1 VSGILRLEADPG
13 LLTNR
18 RMSIEIGLGLA
29 ALSGRRLSMPWSEPV
44 GRAPG
49 PRPASEPARDDRPLI
64 TDLWD
69 LSGDLLGDE
78 EWRDVERGG
87 ASQLDL
93 HWRFQR
99 SVYLADDTAVP
110 DPGVRDFANGR
121 TTFVRIPETDS
132 EVVRIEGRP
141 LSWYSYF
148 FYATGATRR
157 RLLDAVGGVRLRRAF
172 EELGHRIADDI
183 GRFHVAHIRRT
194 DLVKGIRA
202 YAGVSPRH
210 IADGVADVIPDDAP
224 LLIATEADPE
234 SSLFD
239 PIRDR
244 FGEIVFVNDLILRDH
259 RAAFD
264 GLPVSEDNALGAVT
278 QVIASCADR
287 FVGTMGSTFTGLI
300 HRLRLQRGIAE
311 PFAYTV
317 DFTPGA
323 SMLVRGAYDERHDGR
338 YTWNRIALG
347 VAPPICSWL
356 REWPEA
362 VVSADDE
369 LAPAPA
375 RRADAVTAPTLHTV
389 VCTDLNP
396 YGDWQCRLLE
406 HTWHR
411 VAQPG
416 ELVRL
421 VGSNGGERPPGHDH
435 ARVVT
440 TRAVNDHPDAPG
452 HYPGFN
458 RLWSLQEWLATEQP
472 HGSVLV
478 LDADMVFRAP
488 VRTTTEPGTI
498 VAQEWYR
505 FVARPELERLVQRT
519 ARTDAAGT
527 EAAALPPLT
536 WPMIVDAGDLAALL
550 PRWLECTAE
559 LRRVTG
565 GWESDMFGLVAAVA
579 ESGLRVRYETL
590 GAWTSWPEDFVAGAP
605 IVHYCQPLE
614 HRDGSRLWYKQDWRP
629 SVAVERG
636 PGDPRLDTR
645 PYEPLAIDPNDAQ
658 LDYCRDLLHLLDE
671 FVREQITRSAGG

>member
-1 VSGILRLEADPG
+1 MTRILRLEADPG

-18 RMSIEIGLGLA
+18 RMSIELGLGLA

-44 GRAPG
+44 ERAPG
-49 PRPASEPARDDRPLI
+49 PRPASEPTRDDRPLV

-69 LSGDLLGDE
+69 LSGDLVSDE
-78 EWRDVERGG
+78 EWRDVDRRG

-93 HWRFQR
+93 RWTFQR

-121 TTFVRIPETDS
+121 TTFVRIPETDV

-141 LSWYSYF
+141 LGWYSYF
-148 FYATGATRR
+148 FHATGATRR
-157 RLLDAVGGVRLRRAF
+157 RLLGAVAGVRLRRPF
-172 EELGHRIADDI
+172 EELGHRIADDV
-183 GRFHVAHIRRT
+183 GRFHLAHIRRT

-210 IADGVADVIPDDAP
+210 IADGVADVVPADAP
-224 LLIATEADPE
+224 LLIASEADPE

-239 PIRDR
+239 PIRER
-244 FGEIVFVNDLILRDH
+244 YGEVVFVNDLILRSH
-259 RAAFD
+259 GAAFD

-278 QVIASCADR
+278 QVIASRAER

-300 HRLRLQRGIAE
+300 HRLRLQRGLTE

-317 DFTPGA
+317 DFTPGG
-323 SMLVRGAYDERHDGR
+323 SRLVRGAYVERREGR
-338 YTWNRIALG
+338 YTWNRIGLEIS
-347 VAPPICSWL
+347 PDTCSWV

-362 VVSADDE
+362 VVSADGKTAR
-369 LAPAPA
+369 APS
-375 RRADAVTAPTLHTV
+375 RRADIVTEPTLHTV
-389 VCTDLNP
+389 VCTDLDP

-421 VGSNGGERPPGHDH
+421 VGSNGNDRPPGHDH

-472 HGSVLV
+472 QGSVLV

-488 VRTTTEPGTI
+488 VRTTTGPGMI
-498 VAQEWYR
+498 VAQEWHG
-505 FVARPELERLVQRT
+505 FVATSELERLLQGPDR
-519 ARTDAAGT
+519 T
-527 EAAALPPLT
+527 EATALPPLT

-565 GWESDMFGLVAAVA
+565 RWESDMLGLVVAVA

-605 IVHYCQPLE
+605 IVHYCQPVV

-629 SVAVERG
+629 SVVVDRDS
-636 PGDPRLDTR
+636 GDPRLDTR
-645 PYEPLAIDPNDAQ
+645 PHEPLAIDPNDAK

-671 FVREQITRSAGG
+671 FVRDQIGNSAGP